1 MNGPVLADGDAWL
14 AAVPGLAQAYAQ
26 GNCGAAMA
34 AIDALARPVLDHRLC
49 TINRFDSEGMRVV
62 RLYSSNEQAYPP
74 GGSKSKAGMPWG
86 QHVLIEKRIFVGE
99 GTTAIAHAFDD
110 HAAIAALGLRSVI
123 NVPVVVQGV
132 CLGTVNFLMTR
143 AEVAPE
149 HVRFA
154 QLAALLTVPTL
165 LGELG
170 AGASAPD

>member
-1 MNGPVLADGDAWL
+1 MSGSVLADSDAWL

-34 AIDALARPVLDHRLC
+34 AIDELARPVLDHRLC
-49 TINRFDSEGMRVV
+49 TINRFDAEGMRVV

-86 QHVLIEKRIFVGE
+86 QHVLIENRIFVGE
-99 GTTAIAHAFDD
+99 CPAAIAQAFDD

-123 NVPVVVQGV
+123 NVPVVARGE

-143 AEVAPE
+143 AEVLPE

-154 QLAALLTVPTL
+154 QLLALMTVPVFS
-165 LGELG
+165 GELG
-170 AGASAPD
+170 QGASVID